1 MTRRSG
7 LGRGLDALLPSEVPP
22 PPETSSGGV
31 AHASI
36 SAISPNP
43 RQPRKIFEAEP
54 IEELAASIR
63 ELGLL
68 QPLLVRRMDD
78 DNYELIAGERR
89 LRAAQLANL
98 DSVPVLIVDT
108 DERGS
113 LERALVENVHREDL
127 NPIEEAAAYKQLL
140 DEGGLTQ
147 DALGQRLGRNR
158 VTIANS
164 LRLLELPVDIQRM
177 LAERKLT
184 GGHAR
189 ALLGLQ
195 GSPFQKRLAQRV
207 SQEGLSVRETEDLV
221 RRYGSMVA
229 AGSSKESTR
238 SARPPEVA
246 DAQRV
251 LTDRLQTRVR
261 VDMGARKGKIVVD
274 FATLDELDRL
284 LGVILGESRDAGV
297 STISID

>member
-1 MTRRSG
+1 M
-7 LGRGLDALLPSEVPP
+7 
-22 PPETSSGGV
+22 
-31 AHASI
+31 
-36 SAISPNP
+36 
-43 RQPRKIFEAEP
+43 
-54 IEELAASIR
+54 
-63 ELGLL
+63 
-68 QPLLVRRMDD
+68 
-78 DNYELIAGERR
+78 
-89 LRAAQLANL
+89 
-98 DSVPVLIVDT
+98 
-108 DERGS
+108 
-113 LERALVENVHREDL
+113 
-127 NPIEEAAAYKQLL
+127 
-140 DEGGLTQ
+140 
-147 DALGQRLGRNR
+147 
-158 VTIANS
+158 TIANS
-164 LRLLELPVDIQRM
+164 LRLLDLPVDIQRM

-229 AGSSKESTR
+229 AGSSKETTR
-238 SARPPEVA
+238 PARPPEVS

-261 VDMGARKGKIVVD
+261 VDMSARKGKIVVD

-284 LGVILGESRDAGV
+284 LGVILGESRDPGV